1 MGIHLAIDNP
11 TLDAHHPQE
20 IREMRVRLY
29 WSGECCEQSK
39 LHAIASC
46 QPAASQQPAERSVPE
61 EAHHRHS

>member
-29 WSGECCEQSK
+29 WSGKWSK
-39 LHAIASC
+39 LQETEGTADD
-46 QPAASQQPAERSVPE
+46 SVHLGQDVGSRYGP
-61 EAHHRHS
+61 

>member
-29 WSGECCEQSK
+29 WSGKWSTRQG
-39 LHAIASC
+39 
-46 QPAASQQPAERSVPE
+46 P
-61 EAHHRHS
+61 